1 MSEFKELIQ
10 ETKSSLLDLETL
22 LRRTKRLTTLP
33 SERMAPTR
41 AAHDTSV
48 DAIIS
53 AVEELANRLRKK
65 EGLQQ
70 TERRN
75 LHRQMERVQ
84 VKIERAI
91 EQLEAVLRCRPEH
104 VSEGAQQQDL
114 NSRNDDARVDMD
126 GLSVSEYVSQGNFSS
141 SATNTRHVLSS

>member
-1 MSEFKELIQ
+1 MSELKELIQ
-10 ETKSSLLDLETL
+10 ETKSSLLDLDIL
-22 LRRTKRLTTLP
+22 LQRAKSLTTLP

-41 AAHDTSV
+41 DAHDTSV

-65 EGLQQ
+65 EALQQ

-91 EQLEAVLRCRPEH
+91 EQLEAALRCRPEH
-104 VSEGAQQQDL
+104 VSEGAQQQDVT
-114 NSRNDDARVDMD
+114 SRSDDARVKMD
-126 GLSVSEYVSQGNFSS
+126 TPQLMSMSARGNFSS
-141 SATNTRHVLSS
+141 SATSTRHVLSS